1 MKTKVL
7 AVFIALVFFG
17 LIGAFIWAA
26 FLPPER
32 PQTLAD
38 SDAATASVSE
48 QLSDGLLDMQVY
60 ALGGRAVRLEIQ
72 FTPNADASGAAGM
85 RPDVNFAMLDMHMD
99 GFDPPLQLV
108 ETGIWRA
115 SLKLPMAGRW
125 VVSAGFGEDRAEV
138 EFDAQ

>member
-1 MKTKVL
+1 MRTKVL
-7 AVFIALVFFG
+7 AILIALIVFG
-17 LIGAFIWAA
+17 LVGAFIWAA
-26 FLPPER
+26 PRPTER
-32 PQTLAD
+32 VQTPIDAA
-38 SDAATASVSE
+38 AATASVSE
-48 QLSDGLLDMQVY
+48 PLSDGLLDMQVY
-60 ALGGRAVRLEIQ
+60 ALGNRAVRLEMQ
-72 FTPNADASGAAGM
+72 FTPNAEATEVTGM

-108 ETGIWRA
+108 ESGVWRA